1 MFGASTFPRMTL
13 ASEIAVLGRV
23 HWRSFRAKARHT
35 ASKARLLSGTILFFL
50 LGYLVAGYFMF
61 CRGLEYMMS
70 MPGVGHLLT
79 ERIIYMVYFF
89 FMLMLVFSNSI
100 LLYSG
105 LFRGKETAWLLT
117 TPVSPRAIFLWKLIE
132 SFIVSSWGL
141 AILSAPLLA
150 SIGHTFGAGP
160 MFYVKCAAVSVP
172 LLLLP
177 SGVAGLLVAG
187 LVRYWGR
194 TMRWVLL
201 AAAALLVWR
210 IADGLLSPVDLSDMG
225 RTTNLHAGFKKV
237 LGFTNVAM
245 NRFLPSAWM
254 SEMILHWSHG
264 YEGRGIFYSLVLL
277 SWVGM
282 VGLVCT
288 AGASRVTHTAWN
300 LSQWRRAERTGR
312 RRRKFNAEPQR
323 AFGAGLLDRVPFLPR
338 RTAALIRKDLREF
351 ARDPAQWIPCAIV
364 FSLLLLYA
372 SNLSRAASAEPRFR
386 LVLSGLNFGVCSLT
400 LSTLT
405 TRFIFPMFS
414 LEGRRLW
421 ILGLSPVGMSR
432 VFRQKLLLFSS
443 MTGGATCL
451 LMFVSGVR
459 LGMNAAELA
468 YYCGGIVLM
477 STGLNALALSLGVLF
492 PNFHDASP
500 ARIVSGFGGTLC
512 LILNFIFI
520 ISFLA
525 IFLWPF
531 MTAQSAKTAGNVEQ
545 IRLLAAAGVC
555 ALTSVAAGVPIIFSL
570 RRMKKLELLGNL

>member
-1 MFGASTFPRMTL
+1 MTL
-13 ASEIAVLGRV
+13 ASEIAVLARV

-35 ASKARLLSGTILFFL
+35 ASKARLLSTTILLFL
-50 LGYLVAGYFMF
+50 AGYLIAGYFMF

-70 MPGVGHLLT
+70 MPGVGHLLA

-89 FMLMLVFSNSI
+89 FLLMLVFSNSV

-160 MFYVKCAAVSVP
+160 MFYVKCAVVSVP

-177 SGVAGLLVAG
+177 SGIAGLLVAG

-194 TMRWVLL
+194 TLRWVLL
-201 AAAALLVWR
+201 AAAVLLAWR
-210 IADGLLSPVDLSDMG
+210 IADGLLSPVDLNEMG
-225 RTTNLHAGFKKV
+225 KTVNLHSGFKKV
-237 LGFTNVAM
+237 LGFTSVAM

-277 SWVGM
+277 SWVAM
-282 VGLVCT
+282 IGLVCT
-288 AGASRVTHTAWN
+288 AGASRLTHTAWN
-300 LSQWRRAERTGR
+300 LSQWRRAQKTSR
-312 RRRKFNAEPQR
+312 RRRKFSARTQP
-323 AFGAGLLDRVPFLPR
+323 AFGTGLLDRVPLLPR

-351 ARDPAQWIPCAIV
+351 ARDPAQWIPCAVV
-364 FSLLLLYA
+364 FALLLLYA

-421 ILGLSPVGMSR
+421 ILGLSPVGMPR
-432 VFRQKLLLFSS
+432 IFRQKLLLFSGI
-443 MTGGATCL
+443 TGSATCV
-451 LMFVSGVR
+451 LMFISGLR
-459 LGMNAAELA
+459 LGMNGSELA

-520 ISFLA
+520 IGFLA

-531 MTAQSAKTAGNVEQ
+531 LAGQSPRTAGNVDQ
-545 IRLLAAAGVC
+545 IRVLAACGVC
-555 ALTSVAAGVPIIFSL
+555 GLTAIVTGVPIFFSL